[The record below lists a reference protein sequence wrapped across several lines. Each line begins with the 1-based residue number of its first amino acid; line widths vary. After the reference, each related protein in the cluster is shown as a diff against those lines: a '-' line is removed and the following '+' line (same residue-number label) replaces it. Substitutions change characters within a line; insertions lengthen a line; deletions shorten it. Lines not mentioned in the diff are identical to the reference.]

1 MTRSAGASPRAG
13 DSAGPTPEHTI
24 TIKYCRTR
32 KRKYYLPQIHS
43 VTAHITKAWAIQSP
57 DEREINGRYQER
69 RLIFQDGPAEGRS
82 VGTPGAAEGDKESS
96 SASMRKGISQ
106 ILLRTLGYSLEFH
119 YYHSKTF
126 TKTRKSENSTWS
138 NRKYKIQGMKVT
150 TKPDNG
156 GQINGPRVFPLFQK
170 ITLFL
175 VLWDLGW

>member
-43 VTAHITKAWAIQSP
+43 VTAHIMQAGASQSP

-69 RLIFQDGPAEGRS
+69 RLIFQDSPVEGRS
-82 VGTPGAAEGDKESS
+82 VGNPGAAEGDKESS
-96 SASMRKGISQ
+96 SVSMRKGISQ
-106 ILLRTLGYSLEFH
+106 ISLRTLGYSLEVH
-119 YYHSKTF
+119 HHSKIF
-126 TKTRKSENSTWS
+126 TKTHKSENSIRF
-138 NRKYKIQGMKVT
+138 NQKYNIQGMKVT

-156 GQINGPRVFPLFQK
+156 GQINGPRVFPLF
-170 ITLFL
+170 LENNPFL